1 MRIGWSIKWCEHYWE
16 TGLLRMT
23 KMRFFMISKLRGPR
37 KLFFNVRK
45 DTTYTFGKNKTIFIR
60 IRTQPSRAIY
70 FKIKILHIY
79 STNKKCRS
87 TRWLQK
93 LQSCC
98 LYIWSTRLGKFG
110 FFGKTDPQN
119 MSFNKQ
125 SLLCYWWANQRNAFS
140 WWYNTYDFVHPRIG
154 AITRM
159 WLHRPQGLIHF
170 H

>member
-1 MRIGWSIKWCEHYWE
+1 
-16 TGLLRMT
+16 MT
-23 KMRFFMISKLRGPR
+23 KNAFFIIRKSRGPR
-37 KLFFNVRK
+37 ALFFNARK
-45 DTTYTFGKNKTIFIR
+45 DTPYTFGKNKTIFIR